1 MGQERKTIIEM
12 NQIVKTFY
20 GVKALDNM
28 TIDCYEGEI
37 LGLVGEN
44 GAGKSTLMKV
54 LSGALLPDS
63 GTIIVDGEEYSFMTS
78 ALSKSLGI
86 GIIYQENILVPWMNI
101 IENIFVGQEVAKR
114 GFVDFAEERKKTQ
127 ELCDSL
133 GIELKLDTIVD
144 KLSVAEQQFVKII
157 KALSTN
163 PRILIMDEP
172 TSMFNTKDAQR
183 VLDLVTRIAAKG
195 VSIIYI
201 SHFLKEVKQIADRIT
216 VIRDGKLV
224 RTHDNSGKDIDLDKV
239 VSDMVGRDASLFYEK
254 EQHEIGDVA
263 LEIQDLKVTPESEPV
278 SFSVKRGEILGFA
291 GMVGS
296 GRSEIANA
304 IAGASRKF
312 GGKVIYNGE
321 ELHINSSLDSIR
333 NKIAYITEDRQRLGL
348 NLYAP
353 IVENLTMVG
362 LQTKIK
368 GFFINVKNFIP
379 EVKGIIDGLRIKMA
393 SAMQEVK
400 NLSGGNQQKVVLG
413 KWLFTDS
420 DIFIFDEPTRGI
432 DVNAK
437 SEFYKIITGLAGEGK
452 CIIMISS
459 DMPEL
464 VSMSDRVAVVRK
476 GVITKILEKHE
487 ISEKSIIR
495 YALEVEQNEQ
505 EAI

>member
-1 MGQERKTIIEM
+1 MGQERKLVIEM

-37 LGLVGEN
+37 VCLVGEN
-44 GAGKSTLMKV
+44 GAGKSTLVKI

-63 GTIIVDGEEYSFMTS
+63 GVIKVDGKEYTHMT
-78 ALSKSLGI
+78 AVLSRSLGI
-86 GIIYQENILVPWMNI
+86 NIIYQENILVPWMSVV
-101 IENIFVGQEVAKR
+101 ENLFVGQEIAKR
-114 GFVDFAEERKKTQ
+114 GFVDFAKEKKRTQ

-133 GIELKLDTIVD
+133 GIELNLDSVVD

-172 TSMFNTKDAQR
+172 TSMFNTKDAGR
-183 VLDLVTRIAAKG
+183 VLELVKRIAGKG

-216 VIRDGKLV
+216 VIRDGKPI
-224 RTHDNSGKDIDLDKV
+224 RTYDNSGKDVDLDEV
-239 VSDMVGRDASLFYEK
+239 VSDMVGRDASAFYERDR
-254 EQHEIGDVA
+254 HDIGDIAFEV
-263 LEIQDLKVTPESEPV
+263 QDLKVEPDSEPV
-278 SFSVKRGEILGFA
+278 SFFVRRGEILGFA

-296 GRSEIANA
+296 GRSEMANA
-304 IAGASRKF
+304 ITGAARKF
-312 GGKVIYNGE
+312 GGRIIYNGE
-321 ELHINSSLDSIR
+321 ELNIQNPGDSIR
-333 NKIAYITEDRQRLGL
+333 NRIAYITEDRQRLGL
-348 NLYAP
+348 NLGAT

-368 GFFINVKNFIP
+368 GAFINIKNFVP
-379 EVKGIIDGLRIKMA
+379 LVKGIIDGLKIKMA
-393 SAMQEVK
+393 SPLQEVK

-437 SEFYKIITGLAGEGK
+437 SEFYKIIAGLAKEGK

-464 VSMSDRVAVVRK
+464 VSMSDRLAVVRK

-487 ISEKSIIR
+487 ISENSIIR
-495 YALEVEQNEQ
+495 YALEVEQHEQ